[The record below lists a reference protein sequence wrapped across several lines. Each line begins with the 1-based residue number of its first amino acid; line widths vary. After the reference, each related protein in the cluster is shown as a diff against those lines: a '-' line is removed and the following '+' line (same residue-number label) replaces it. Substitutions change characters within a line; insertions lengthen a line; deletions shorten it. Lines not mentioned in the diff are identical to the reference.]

1 MRTWLIAA
9 TVAEIVLVVAVLAYY
24 LIRISESLRNTAASL
39 AKVTFGV
46 RAVET
51 QCSSIGPSVLSINE
65 KLGVIAGAV
74 TGLADQ
80 AEELAGTS

>member
-1 MRTWLIAA
+1 MRTLLVAL
-9 TVAEIVLVVAVLAYY
+9 TVFEIVLVVAVLAYY
-24 LIRISESLRNTAASL
+24 LIQISASLHNTAASL

-51 QCSSIGPSVLSINE
+51 QCASIGPSVLSINE

-74 TGLADQ
+74 TGVADQ